1 MVTAILVK
9 LFTSV
14 VASSSNPGRTG
25 FLSGH
30 KWEGL
35 VATVQMDFLQPVDG
49 YQLPANVHSF
59 LPFSI
64 WIPPTMLS
72 NIKHGCQIK

>member
-59 LPFSI
+59 LRS
-64 WIPPTMLS
+64 LS
-72 NIKHGCQIK
+72 GFLLPCCQTSNMAVK